1 MPTVRSGLAGPIW
14 GVTGEKPAQLDT
26 RNDPKRSKKAD
37 RMSVGGQKQVSLP
50 PTAFGWVNCGYPG
63 QAKLETSLPGSI
75 EVRQDSK
82 TTSLGVDNTG

>member
-1 MPTVRSGLAGPIW
+1 MPTVRSGLAGPSW
-14 GVTGEKPAQLDT
+14 GVMGQNPAQLDT
-26 RNDPKRSKKAD
+26 RNDPKRSKKSGPNE
-37 RMSVGGQKQVSLP
+37 RGGQKQVNQP
-50 PTAFGWVNCGYPG
+50 PEALGWVNCGYPG